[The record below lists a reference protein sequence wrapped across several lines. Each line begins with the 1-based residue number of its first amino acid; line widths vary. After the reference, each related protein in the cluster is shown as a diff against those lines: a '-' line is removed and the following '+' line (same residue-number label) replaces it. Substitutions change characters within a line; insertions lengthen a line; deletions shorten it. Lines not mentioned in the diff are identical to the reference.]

1 MTEGNKD
8 SSNGGHKQ
16 SLVHTNTQRKGVVT
30 PQETEPKLLARVGGP
45 PVEAWVSRDSLQ
57 EQGHWQQQARK
68 VSLGVSPLGV

>member
-45 PVEAWVSRDSLQ
+45 PVEAWVSRDSL
-57 EQGHWQQQARK
+57 
-68 VSLGVSPLGV
+68 